1 MADPIFDGDP
11 VTPLRLAGDPGLG
24 GFDTTLQRATDK
36 RLDEMGFYRSIL
48 QPKWRIGTIGKSDDG
63 DMGMVEVDRLLEQV
77 PEYSHRSCKP
87 SAKWHTCAIQ
97 VVGKDIAEAELI
109 AQVVLKALLTSGV

>member
-1 MADPIFDGDP
+1 MALNEPRDLPFEQSA
-11 VTPLRLAGDPGLG
+11 RL
-24 GFDTTLQRATDK
+24 DTTLERAVAK
-36 RLDEMGFYRSIL
+36 RLDEMGFYKSIL
-48 QPKWRIGTIGKSDDG
+48 QQKWIIGTIGKNDDG

-87 SAKWHTCAIQ
+87 SAKWHRCAIQ
-97 VVGKDIAEAELI
+97 VVGKDVAEAELI